1 MRLTIEQTLKG
12 VAANLGEQV
21 IPALDSAFAI
31 AATRMA
37 TALIS
42 IAAATCD
49 DAAAIRVEEN
59 AKMRALF
66 ADAAGEVSDK
76 GLAQLLTDAAQ
87 SCDQGLRISQLDT
100 ETGQLRT
107 LLVALHAYVEDQ
119 PGQAAKAID
128 ARIWALLAE
137 TEAARAP
144 RA

>member
-59 AKMRALF
+59 AKMRSLF
-66 ADAAGEVSDK
+66 ADVAGEVSDES
-76 GLAQLLTDAAQ
+76 LVQLLTEAAQ
-87 SCDQGLRISQLDT
+87 SRDPGLRISQLDA
-100 ETGQLRT
+100 ETGRLRT
-107 LLVALHAYVEDQ
+107 LLVALHAHVEEQ
-119 PGQAAKAID
+119 PGEAAKAID
-128 ARIWALLAE
+128 ARIWTLLAE
-137 TEAARAP
+137 TEEARRP

>member
-21 IPALDSAFAI
+21 IPALESPYAI

-59 AKMRALF
+59 AKIRALF
-66 ADAAGEVSDK
+66 ADAAGEISDGK
-76 GLAQLLTDAAQ
+76 FAQALAEAAQ
-87 SCDQGLRISQLDT
+87 SRDPGLRISQLDQ
-100 ETGQLRT
+100 ETGRLRT
-107 LLVALHAYVEDQ
+107 LLVALHAHVEEQ
-119 PGQAAKAID
+119 SGEAAKAID
-128 ARIWALLAE
+128 ARIWTLLEE